1 MNEYERICDE
11 MIEEDLKKLN
21 KFSKIKDF
29 VRFQKQGTIRKV
41 LNGNL
46 MKARYLLLMQ
56 LKMAYLTLHYFIT
69 LL

>member
-29 VRFQKQGTIRKV
+29 
-41 LNGNL
+41 
-46 MKARYLLLMQ
+46 
-56 LKMAYLTLHYFIT
+56 AY
-69 LL
+69 

>member
-29 VRFQKQGTIRKV
+29 DILYER
-41 LNGNL
+41 
-46 MKARYLLLMQ
+46 LLELRDRVPCC
-56 LKMAYLTLHYFIT
+56 ID
-69 LL
+69 